1 MGRRAA
7 ILLTWT
13 WDQFAAPDPGLLRL
27 QFALRVLVAV
37 ALTLFPLIIIDA
49 FVTLPLGAYGLGFL
63 VAQFTA
69 VAVRDPDPWQQTLT
83 IALIPVPA
91 IAAVALATVLVPSPI
106 AVDLGFLFVVFVA
119 VYVRRFG
126 PRYTAF
132 GMVAFIAYYIGQILH
147 PNLSML
153 PFGLLA
159 VTVATIANLLARF
172 VLMPPRPRPTL
183 RRVVASIRQ
192 RIARMLGDVAR
203 VLGSEKPDPAACE
216 ALRRHLARLKE
227 AVLMAE
233 DQIAALNPSPDQSA
247 VGSQLGLRLFAL
259 ELAAERLVQLAFEL
273 PPAPDRP
280 ALARIARLQRDLLA
294 RQPGQSRMLARL
306 RARFLLRPLPRRQ
319 PSTRPTDPRIAQA
332 LDQLRKA
339 LAAMPPDLEAPEQVQ
354 TEASVAPVKPETSK
368 GPDSWLGPE
377 LRSAVQVTVASA
389 AAIALGE
396 MVSPVRWY
404 WG

>member
-1 MGRRAA
+1 M
-7 ILLTWT
+7 
-13 WDQFAAPDPGLLRL
+13 
-27 QFALRVLVAV
+27 
-37 ALTLFPLIIIDA
+37 
-49 FVTLPLGAYGLGFL
+49 
-63 VAQFTA
+63 
-69 VAVRDPDPWQQTLT
+69 
-83 IALIPVPA
+83 PA

-280 ALARIARLQRDLLA
+280 ATRPHRPAAAGPAGPATGAEPDARSAT
-294 RQPGQSRMLARL
+294 
-306 RARFLLRPLPRRQ
+306 RPLFAPPAAATAAIDAPDR
-319 PSTRPTDPRIAQA
+319 SAHRPGARPVAEGA
-332 LDQLRKA
+332 GGN
-339 LAAMPPDLEAPEQVQ
+339 AARPGGAG
-354 TEASVAPVKPETSK
+354 A
-368 GPDSWLGPE
+368 GPDRGIG
-377 LRSAVQVTVASA
+377 RT
-389 AAIALGE
+389 GE
-396 MVSPVRWY
+396 ARNQQRPR
-404 WG
+404 